1 MKDSKKKFADK
12 GILAFF
18 AITIVCSAVMEAVII
33 VQKAMGL
40 AVFLMW
46 LPALAAIV
54 SGCISQIERNGTISC
69 KMLLNRIGFRKT
81 SFRWIVYS
89 CFIPLLYIGIP
100 YIIFWIISPES
111 LDLSATSVKQ
121 LIVMSLLGILV
132 GVLTALG
139 EEIGWRGY
147 LVPALTERL
156 GTTRALIVTSL
167 FWGAWHL
174 PILISGLYMPGTPI
188 WYKVPAFLL
197 MILPVG
203 IIYGIVAI
211 KTNSVWP
218 VAVLHAAHNTFDQT
232 IFGPVTIADQKM
244 FFVSETGIFTILC
257 AWVLAIILYKKLII
271 GRKQ

>member
-1 MKDSKKKFADK
+1 MKDRKRKFADK
-12 GILAFF
+12 GPRSFL
-18 AITIVCSAVMEAVII
+18 AITIVCSALMETEII
-33 VQKAMGL
+33 VQRAMGL

-46 LPALAAIV
+46 IPALSAIIA
-54 SGCISQIERNGTISC
+54 GCISQIGSNGTISC
-69 KMLLNRIGFRKT
+69 KILLNSIGFRMV

-89 CFIPLLYIGIP
+89 CVIPLLYIGIP

-111 LDLSATSVKQ
+111 LNLSSTSVKQ
-121 LIVMSLLGILV
+121 LLIMSLLGILV

-139 EEIGWRGY
+139 EESGWRGY
-147 LVPALTERL
+147 LMPALTESW
-156 GTTRALIVTSL
+156 GTTKALIFTSL

-203 IIYGIVAI
+203 MIYGIVAI
-211 KTNSVWP
+211 KTRSVWP

-232 IFGPVTIADQKM
+232 IFGPVTIADNKM

-257 AWVLAIILYKKLII
+257 AWILVIILYKKLNI
-271 GRKQ
+271 GMKN